1 MTIIIK
7 ILRKILSNAF
17 LHGALSLFVLQ
28 LPCVKAEEL
37 SFEDLFKDV
46 DFEQLAQEIEE
57 ELKKIEQ
64 EPQRPDMQ
72 EKNPFHASSGAPTP
86 YLPSKPEIKA
96 PEPELHGDS
105 KTLFLAP
112 YKADEKKS
120 TEQLI
125 PLKKK
130 EAYDHFMDRLVT
142 VIRAIETRVIVD
154 NSLSSTFREHFSGLY
169 KQAIDTLESEYN
181 QIESTDQYLL
191 VFFSDKSDKQQ
202 LRERIVALV
211 ERLEFLQKDL
221 RSRSSG
227 EYAEVPATLLKTVPR
242 KAIEPKVTVERRTN
256 RRHAKNA
263 LSKKND
269 ARALQKK
276 SVSAKE
282 PIEEPLYDER

>member
-1 MTIIIK
+1 MTAIKKIIK
-7 ILRKILSNAF
+7 KLLNKHL
-17 LHGALSLFVLQ
+17 LQGALALACLHLQ
-28 LPCVKAEEL
+28 VAQAEEL

-46 DFEQLAQEIEE
+46 DFEQLAKEIEE

-64 EPQRPDMQ
+64 EPQRPDTRDSS
-72 EKNPFHASSGAPTP
+72 PFPTSSSTPAP
-86 YLPSKPEIKA
+86 YLPAKPEIKA
-96 PEPELHGDS
+96 PEPALSGDS
-105 KTLFLAP
+105 KTLFLSA
-112 YKADEKKS
+112 YKADEKKNA
-120 TEQLI
+120 ERLI
-125 PLKKK
+125 PIKKK

-211 ERLEFLQKDL
+211 ERLELLQKDL
-221 RSRSSG
+221 LSRSRG
-227 EYAEVPATLLKTVPR
+227 EYAEVPVALLKTIPR

-263 LSKKND
+263 LSKKNST
-269 ARALQKK
+269 RALQKK
-276 SVSAKE
+276 SFTAQD
-282 PIEEPLYDER
+282 PIEEPLYDQ